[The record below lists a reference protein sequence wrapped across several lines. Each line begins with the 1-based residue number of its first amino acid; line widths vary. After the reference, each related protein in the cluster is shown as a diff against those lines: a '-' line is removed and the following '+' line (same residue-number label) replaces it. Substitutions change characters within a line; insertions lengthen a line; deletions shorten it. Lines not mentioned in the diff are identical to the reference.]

1 MKRKFGELLF
11 LKDELVPRLTERYSV
26 TINQDAASLIVR
38 TKDGDIFSGCIIRR
52 IVEFC
57 TKHELDFYFWI
68 EKGCFVI
75 Y

>member
-11 LKDELVPRLTERYSV
+11 LKDELVPELIEKYSV
-26 TINQDAASLIVR
+26 TINQDAGALIVLS
-38 TKDGDIFSGCIIRR
+38 KNKEIFSGCIIRR

-57 TKHELDFYFWI
+57 AKHELDFYFWTK
-68 EKGCFVI
+68 EGGFVI

>member
-1 MKRKFGELLF
+1 MKRKFDELLF
-11 LKDELVPRLTERYSV
+11 LKDELVPELIEKYSV
-26 TINQDAASLIVR
+26 TINQDAAALLVSD
-38 TKDGDIFSGCIIRR
+38 KENNIFSGCIILR